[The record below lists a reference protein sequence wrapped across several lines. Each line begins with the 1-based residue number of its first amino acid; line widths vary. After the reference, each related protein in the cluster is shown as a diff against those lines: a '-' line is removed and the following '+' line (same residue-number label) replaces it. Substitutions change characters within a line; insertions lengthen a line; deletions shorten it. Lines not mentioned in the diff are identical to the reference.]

1 MATRDPNSDLR
12 PRVGSASPI
21 LGWLVSTMFTVV
33 TVTGAAVAITAL
45 VMFFP
50 GTNAIDP
57 VAAAGN
63 PDGLSTTE
71 APAASTTTS
80 EVSTSATSG
89 GTEATT
95 TTQDVPTTTQDVPT
109 TTTSAAPGGTSPP
122 LFAAPL
128 VPYRVE
134 RGDTVDSIAAAVGIE
149 PVELLTINQLPVGAE
164 LGIGTVLLVPGVDE
178 EQLLVP
184 AVLAE
189 NPDRARLIEVFQ
201 RWADQYGVPQELLMA
216 VGWHA
221 SQWDNT
227 IVGSEGELG
236 VMQLDGD
243 VASWI
248 AENLVGIPLDAAVE
262 SENIQLAAAYL
273 GWLLSET
280 EGDTSASLA
289 AFYDGLTSQRN
300 IPWREDTV
308 EYISA
313 VLGLRPVFDPRAAIN
328 VSS

>member
-1 MATRDPNSDLR
+1 MAHRDTTPEPPQPESSSV
-12 PRVGSASPI
+12 VGWI
-21 LGWLVSTMFTVV
+21 VSTLFTSVAVV
-33 TVTGAAVAITAL
+33 GAAVVVTAL

-50 GTNAIDP
+50 GTNSIEA
-57 VAAAGN
+57 VSA
-63 PDGLSTTE
+63 TE
-71 APAASTTTS
+71 P
-80 EVSTSATSG
+80 SATS
-89 GTEATT
+89 TTRAATSTTAAPTTTAAATATTAAPATT
-95 TTQDVPTTTQDVPT
+95 TT
-109 TTTSAAPGGTSPP
+109 GTPVSTVGPQSE

-134 RGDTVDSIAAAVGIE
+134 RGDTVASIAEEVGID
-149 PVELLTINQLPVGAE
+149 PLELLGLNGLAEGEE

-178 EQLLVP
+178 QQLLVP

-189 NPDRARLIEVFQ
+189 NPERSRLIEVFQ

-221 SQWDNT
+221 SQWDHSL
-227 IVGSEGELG
+227 VGSEGELG

-243 VASWI
+243 VASWV
-248 AENLVGIPLDAAVE
+248 AENLVGIPLDPGVE

-273 GWLLSET
+273 GWLLAET

-300 IPWREDTV
+300 IPWRSDTV
-308 EYISA
+308 EYISD
-313 VLGLRPVFDPRAAIN
+313 VLSLRPVFDPRAAIN
-328 VSS
+328 VGA